1 MTAAQLTKP
10 NTAVSVKLDPSD
22 KARLNS
28 LAVARKRT
36 SHYLMKEAIQEYIK
50 REEIHQNFIRAGEE
64 SDKHAEATGLHVTS
78 DEVNA
83 WVESLKSNPN
93 AKIPTCHV

>member
-1 MTAAQLTKP
+1 MTTTQLTKP

-50 REEIHQNFIRAGEE
+50 REEVRQNFIRAGEE
-64 SDKHAEATGLHVTS
+64 SAKDIKETGLHITF
-78 DEVNA
+78 DEFSN
-83 WVESLKSNPN
+83 WVDAIQTNSKTPMP
-93 AKIPTCHV
+93 ICHI